1 MSSVRLPAKSRDVEL
16 HQYFFTLHHR
26 KNKFL
31 HACPTAAVKRRQGF
45 VTAQRGMF
53 VANTAA
59 ARVGTVFHGVAHG
72 GGVDFIE
79 KERGQT
85 GRKYLVKTANGHK
98 KPCFSQ
104 KVEITCQIVQNGL
117 HHFFSEKAEFQRNR
131 AEIRLIS
138 L

>member
-1 MSSVRLPAKSRDVEL
+1 MSSVRLPAKSRDVEV

-98 KPCFSQ
+98 KA
-104 KVEITCQIVQNGL
+104 L
-117 HHFFSEKAEFQRNR
+117 FFSKSRDNVSDRSE
-131 AEIRLIS
+131 RLASFFLRKSRIS
-138 L
+138 KK